1 MKILFLTIAFSVLFL
16 FGCYQPKEVF
26 HWGNYSSTLYDLKN
40 NPDDETLA
48 AHKKEI
54 LNIIAYASQRSKK
67 VPPGVMAEYGYIL
80 LKEGK
85 EEEGYQYLDKEIE
98 LYPESAIF
106 ISRIK
111 EVYKGDEK

>member
-1 MKILFLTIAFSVLFL
+1 MKILYLAILFSVLFL
-16 FGCYQPKEVF
+16 FGCHQPKEVF
-26 HWGNYSSTLYDLKN
+26 YWGNYSSTLYDLKN

-48 AHKKEI
+48 AHKKE
-54 LNIIAYASQRSKK
+54 LVTIIDYASKKSRK

-80 LKEGK
+80 LKEGNEK
-85 EEEGYQYLDKEIE
+85 EGYEYLDKEIE

-111 EVYKGDEK
+111 EVYKGDEE